1 MDKQR
6 VHISVVV
13 DRAEAYNHTFF
24 IFCNHVM
31 LLFEK
36 AHPNVMYRLRT
47 KPSLL
52 LLRLYNLFGS
62 QSGLYADIALVVLEC
77 QTGLLGGFYSSYL

>member
-1 MDKQR
+1 
-6 VHISVVV
+6 
-13 DRAEAYNHTFF
+13 
-24 IFCNHVM
+24 
-31 LLFEK
+31 
-36 AHPNVMYRLRT
+36 MYRLRT

>member
-1 MDKQR
+1 MLKVLMDKQR

-36 AHPNVMYRLRT
+36 LTPM
-47 KPSLL
+47 
-52 LLRLYNLFGS
+52 
-62 QSGLYADIALVVLEC
+62 
-77 QTGLLGGFYSSYL
+77 